1 MKIILSPKG
10 NLPDVE
16 VSKLGNSLTI
26 NGELFDFSQMS
37 EGDTLPR
44 EAILSNWFD
53 GDTIV
58 TDGELILTMVLP
70 LPWNYSQEQ
79 AFPEPLLNVPDGP
92 VLLALPRA
100 VTEAEQAA
108 RDELLETIE
117 ALKNA
122 E

>member
-1 MKIILSPKG
+1 MA
-10 NLPDVE
+10 
-16 VSKLGNSLTI
+16 
-26 NGELFDFSQMS
+26 

-53 GDTIV
+53 DGAIV
-58 TDGELILTMVLP
+58 IDGELILTMVLP

-79 AFPEPLLNVPDGP
+79 AFPEPLLNVLDGP
-92 VLLALPRA
+92 VFLPPPRA

-108 RDELLETIE
+108 RNELMGTIE

>member
-1 MKIILSPKG
+1 
-10 NLPDVE
+10 
-16 VSKLGNSLTI
+16 LGNSLTI
-26 NGELFDFSQMS
+26 NGELFDFSQMA

-53 GDTIV
+53 DGAIV
-58 TDGELILTMVLP
+58 IDGELILTMVLP

-92 VLLALPRA
+92 VLLPLPRA
-100 VTEAEQAA
+100 VTEAEQVA

-117 ALKNA
+117 ALKSA